1 MSEPTG
7 ALPLD
12 PGLRRNEGPGD
23 GSGEPQVRRH
33 LLVTNDFPPKVG
45 GIQNYL
51 WELWR
56 RLPAD
61 RFCVLTRP
69 HPQAAAFDA
78 GEDYPIVRSAV
89 PFLLPVP
96 KVLAEIRGL
105 LDSTGAELVV
115 FDPAVPVGALG
126 PRLDVPYGVVL
137 HGAEVTV
144 PARLPVAATVLRRT
158 LAGADVVISASRYAS
173 SEARRLCPDMAPDHY
188 VPPGVDVDRFVPLSG
203 ERRQAARRRLGVGDG
218 EVLILSVSRLVPRK
232 GMDRLIEA
240 VGRLAPGRPG
250 IRLFIAGA
258 GRDGGRLAR
267 LVRRTGAPARL
278 LGRVA
283 EGELADLYG
292 TADLFAM
299 LCRRR
304 WFGLEQEGFG
314 IVFLEAA
321 AAGVAQVAG
330 DSGGAAEAVSDGTT
344 GLVVADPDEPEAV
357 AGALAALLDD
367 PERRSRLGADARRR
381 AEEQFSYD
389 HLARRLAAVLL

>member
-1 MSEPTG
+1 MSE
-7 ALPLD
+7 LPLE
-12 PGLRRNEGPGD
+12 RD
-23 GSGEPQVRRH
+23 GTAEPPVRRH

-61 RFCVLTRP
+61 RFSVLTRP
-69 HPQAAAFDA
+69 HPEAAEFDA
-78 GEDYPIVRSAV
+78 GEEYPIVRSAV

-96 KVLAEIRGL
+96 RVLAEIRGL
-105 LDSTGAELVV
+105 LVSTGAELVV

-144 PARLPVAATVLRRT
+144 PARMPGVSALLRRT
-158 LAGADVVISASRYAS
+158 LAGAEVVVSASGYAAA
-173 SEARRLCPDMAPDHY
+173 EAHRLCPAMVPDDY
-188 VPPGVDVDRFVPLSG
+188 VPPGVDTGRFVPLDA
-203 ERRQAARRRLGVGDG
+203 ERRGQARRRLGVAPD
-218 EVLILSVSRLVPRK
+218 ETLVLSVSRLVPRK

-240 VGRLAPGRPG
+240 VARLAPGRPDL
-250 IRLFIAGA
+250 RLLIAGA
-258 GRDGGRLAR
+258 GRDAGRLEA

-283 EGELADLYG
+283 EDALADLYG
-292 TADLFAM
+292 ASDLFAM
-299 LCRRR
+299 LCRKR

-321 AAGVAQVAG
+321 AAGVAQIAG
-330 DSGGAAEAVSDGTT
+330 DSGGAAEAVEHGAG
-344 GLVVADPDEPEAV
+344 GLVVEKPDDVEAV
-357 AGALAALLDD
+357 ADALAALLDD
-367 PERRSRLGADARRR
+367 PDRRRRLGAEARRR
-381 AEEQFSYD
+381 VEEHFSYD
-389 HLARRLAAVLL
+389 HLARRLRQVLS